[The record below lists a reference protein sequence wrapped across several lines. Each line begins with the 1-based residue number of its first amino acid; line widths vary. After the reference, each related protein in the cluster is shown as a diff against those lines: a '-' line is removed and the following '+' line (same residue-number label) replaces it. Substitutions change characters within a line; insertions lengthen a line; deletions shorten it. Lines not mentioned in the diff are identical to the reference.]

1 MIIYLDNGKQV
12 DFTEIGE
19 FLELENLVSMMI
31 EIPDE
36 QGLKVDH
43 YKCEVLNKETAV
55 GRYSHSTPIS
65 ILN

>member
-12 DFTEIGE
+12 DFSGMEE

-43 YKCEVLNKETAV
+43 YNCEVINKESAV